1 MSVSVCMCSIQ
12 ADCYPS
18 FGLVSL
24 ASCVR
29 EGESWGLVPPTA
41 KNTPG
46 LHTLQGCILQGGG
59 SNCFMSFMGD
69 LLFQRMG
76 TTNRKLK

>member
-41 KNTPG
+41 KNTPR
-46 LHTLQGCILQGGG
+46 LHTLQGCILQGGEALIVL
-59 SNCFMSFMGD
+59 C
-69 LLFQRMG
+69 LLWVIFYFKEWVQQIES
-76 TTNRKLK
+76 